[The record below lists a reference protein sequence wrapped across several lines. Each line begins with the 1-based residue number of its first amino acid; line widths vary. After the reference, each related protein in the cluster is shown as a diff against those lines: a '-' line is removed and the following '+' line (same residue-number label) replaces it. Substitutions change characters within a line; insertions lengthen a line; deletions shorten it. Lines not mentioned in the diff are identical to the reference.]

1 MEMIADTVYVELYQT
16 DPWLVLSLWS
26 ILWILMLVL
35 PPGTTSKYSLYRLNF
50 VHGIICCSV
59 ATLAIYDFIPE
70 HIATMSS
77 TAYFIVDFI
86 NMIINDFVFKVESYQ
101 KPAQR
106 RIEYLHH
113 ILCGGVAIVS
123 HIPSIVGL
131 CSFEHKGAQR
141 NPFLFLMYAEFSTP
155 SLMLWRY
162 YDEKYTG
169 SLLSVILFIKFYIAF
184 ILCRILY
191 HAFIFVPECIEKC
204 DKTLAYAIGIP
215 YNLMNFAFLYFVSN
229 KLKSLLFPKEEKK
242 DENKE
247 EIKDAKKKDVKKM
260 GSETKKVK

>member
-1 MEMIADTVYVELYQT
+1 MDS
-16 DPWLVLSLWS
+16 WLVFSLWS

-35 PPGTTSKYSLYRLNF
+35 PPGSSSKYSLYRLNF
-50 VHGIICCSV
+50 VHGIICCSA

-70 HIATMSS
+70 NIATTSS
-77 TAYFIVDFI
+77 TAYFVVDFI
-86 NMIINDFVFKVESYQ
+86 NMIVNDFVFKVESYQ

-106 RIEYLHH
+106 KIEYLHH

-131 CSFEHKGAQR
+131 CYFEHKEAPR

-162 YDEKYTG
+162 YDEKYPG

-191 HAFIFVPECIEKC
+191 HAFMFVPECIEKC
-204 DKTLAYAIGIP
+204 DKTLAYAVGIP

-242 DENKE
+242 DFNSEDL
-247 EIKDAKKKDVKKM
+247 DAMKLKLSKKKIL
-260 GSETKKVK
+260 